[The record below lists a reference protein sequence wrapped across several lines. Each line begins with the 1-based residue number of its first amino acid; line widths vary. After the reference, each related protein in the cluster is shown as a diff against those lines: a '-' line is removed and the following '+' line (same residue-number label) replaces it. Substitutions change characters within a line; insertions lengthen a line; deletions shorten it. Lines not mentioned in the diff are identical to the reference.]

1 MSAQTDHDH
10 AESRSVPGE
19 AGPRVFDRFD
29 SLGVPE
35 RIAAGAAGIGFSLSV
50 FFLYL
55 YTSVGN
61 AGADGLELRAALEK
75 IFVFF
80 WPSAILLTATQ
91 TLQGGIV
98 LFLLSASLNAVY
110 YVLVSLVAYVLQRK
124 FSEKLESF
132 NSFIRSSNAATP
144 ATVRAVAVRVHQVP
158 KLFQRISTKR
168 PRL

>member
-1 MSAQTDHDH
+1 MSGQTDCAQD
-10 AESRSVPGE
+10 RSALGE
-19 AGPRVFDRFD
+19 IAPSGIDR
-29 SLGVPE
+29 SKGLGTPE

-61 AGADGLELRAALEK
+61 AGAGGLELRAALEK

-91 TLQGGIV
+91 TLHGGIA

-110 YVLVSLVAYVLQRK
+110 YVFVSLAAYALHNK

-132 NSFIRSSNAATP
+132 NAFLHSSNAATP
-144 ATVRAVAVRVHQVP
+144 AVVRAYQTP
-158 KLFQRISTKR
+158 KLIQRFYTKR
-168 PRL
+168 SS